1 MLIRFNRRKGVA
13 LVFEMISQ
21 FKICKIFN
29 PGCVYEK
36 PLSRFN
42 SARILCFQHSE
53 SVERTK
59 QCVSKS
65 VGTSS
70 SVGASRFSRGDRME
84 AQVALFDYLYCTR
97 GFHYTDAERI
107 SKNSPRF
114 VQNLLCKVDGEQDV
128 SRGLAKFFRYNP
140 INEFEPFLE
149 SLGLSSSEL
158 EHLLPRDLFFL
169 GDDHILLENF
179 HVLCE
184 YGIPQC
190 KIGRIFKEAND
201 IFRYEYGIL
210 AKKLSAYEELGLS
223 RTTVIKLV
231 TCCPSLLVG
240 SVNIEFVQVL
250 EKLKQLGFGTDWI
263 GGYLSDFKTYN
274 WNRMLDTINFLADVG
289 YNDIQMGLLFQT
301 SPSLLFEGSGKRVY
315 ILVCRL
321 LKLGLKMSQ
330 VYSLFSKNPQ
340 ISSENYALTLW
351 KAVDFLSEI
360 GMETEAIAKVVTEQ
374 MPLLSSHHLKGP
386 RTVLK
391 SLKVDKA
398 TLCHIIKEDTS
409 KLISLASK
417 VASVNQTKL
426 QNPSKYLEKTTFL
439 LSLGYLENTEE
450 MAKARKQFRGR
461 GDQLEERFD
470 CLVQAGLDYNVV
482 SSMIR
487 HAPSVLN
494 QSKEVLVKKIDCLKS
509 CLGYPPESI
518 VAFPSYLCYDIGR
531 INLRFSMYAW
541 LRKQGA
547 SKPNLS
553 VSTLLV
559 SSDARFVKY
568 FVNIH
573 PEGPVMWEYFRKS
586 LNID

>member
-1 MLIRFNRRKGVA
+1 MLIRFIRKKGVT
-13 LVFEMISQ
+13 LVSEMISQ
-21 FKICKIFN
+21 FKILKIFN
-29 PGCVYEK
+29 PTCVYEK
-36 PLSRFN
+36 PLSIHN
-42 SARILCFQHSE
+42 SVRILCFQHSD

-59 QCVSKS
+59 QCISKS
-65 VGTSS
+65 IETTSS
-70 SVGASRFSRGDRME
+70 VVASRFSRATRIE

-107 SKNSPRF
+107 SKNSPHF
-114 VQNLLCKVDGEQDV
+114 VQNLLCKVDSEQDV
-128 SRGLAKFFRYNP
+128 SLALARFFRYNP

-149 SLGLSSSEL
+149 SLGLTPSEL
-158 EHLLPRDLFFL
+158 EPFLPQDLMFL

-179 HVLCE
+179 NVLCD
-184 YGIPQC
+184 YGIPQS
-190 KIGRIFKEAND
+190 KIGKTFKEANE

-210 AKKLSAYEELGLS
+210 AMKLSAYEELGLS
-223 RTTVIKLV
+223 RSAVINLV

-240 SVNIEFVQVL
+240 SVNIEFVQVF
-250 EKLKQLGFGTDWI
+250 EKLKQLGFGTDWV
-263 GGYLSDFKTYN
+263 GSYLSEFKTYN
-274 WNRMLDTINFLADVG
+274 WNSMLDTINFLADVG

-301 SPSLLFEGSGKRVY
+301 SPSLLFEGSGKKVY
-315 ILVCRL
+315 ILVCQL
-321 LKLGLKMSQ
+321 LKLGLKMSE

-340 ISSENYALTLW
+340 ILSAKYALTLW
-351 KAVDFLSEI
+351 KAVGFLSEI
-360 GMETEAIAKVVTEQ
+360 GMETEAIANVVTDQ
-374 MPLLSSHHLKGP
+374 MHLLGSHPLKGP

-398 TLCHIIKEDTS
+398 TLCHIIKEDAS

-417 VASVNQTKL
+417 VVSVKQTKL
-426 QNPSKYLEKTTFL
+426 QNSSKFLEKTTFL

-461 GDQLEERFD
+461 GDQLQERFD
-470 CLVQAGLDYNVV
+470 CLVQAGLDCNVV

-494 QSKEVLVKKIDCLKS
+494 QSKEVLVKKIDCLRS

-518 VAFPSYLCYDIGR
+518 VAFPSYLCYEIGR
-531 INLRFSMYAW
+531 IKLRFSMYAW

-586 LNID
+586 LHVG

>member
-1 MLIRFNRRKGVA
+1 MLIRINRRKGVF

-21 FKICKIFN
+21 FKIHKIFN

-36 PLSRFN
+36 PLSRYN
-42 SARILCFQHSE
+42 SVRILCFQHSE

-70 SVGASRFSRGDRME
+70 CGVTSKFSRGARME

-97 GFHYTDAERI
+97 GFHYMDAERI
-107 SKNSPRF
+107 SKNSPQF
-114 VQNLLCKVDGEQDV
+114 VQNLLCKVDNEQDV
-128 SRGLAKFFRYNP
+128 SRALAKFFRYNP

-149 SLGLSSSEL
+149 SLGLSRSEL
-158 EHLLPRDLFFL
+158 EHLLPRDLLFL

-179 HVLCE
+179 HVLCD
-184 YGIPQC
+184 YGIPQS
-190 KIGRIFKEAND
+190 KIGKTFKEANE

-210 AKKLSAYEELGLS
+210 AKKLGAYEELGLS
-223 RTTVIKLV
+223 RLTVIKLV
-231 TCCPSLLVG
+231 TCCPSLFVG
-240 SVNIEFVQVL
+240 SVNIEFVLVF
-250 EKLKQLGFGTDWI
+250 EKLKQLGFETDWI
-263 GGYLSDFKTYN
+263 GGYLFDFKTYN
-274 WNRMLDTINFLADVG
+274 WNRMLYTIKFLADVG
-289 YNDIQMGLLFQT
+289 YDDIQMGLMFQT

-321 LKLGLKMSQ
+321 LKLGLKMGE
-330 VYSLFSKNPQ
+330 VYSLFLKNPQ
-340 ISSENYALTLW
+340 ILSEKYVLTLW
-351 KAVDFLSEI
+351 KAVSFLSEI

-374 MPLLSSHHLKGP
+374 TPLLSSHPLKGP

-398 TLCHIIKEDTS
+398 TLCHIIEEDTS

-417 VASVNQTKL
+417 VASVNQTNL
-426 QNPSKYLEKTTFL
+426 QNPSKYMEKTIFL
-439 LSLGYLENTEE
+439 LSLGYIENTEE
-450 MAKARKQFRGR
+450 MVKARKQFRGR
-461 GDQLEERFD
+461 GDHLQERFD
-470 CLVQAGLDYNVV
+470 CLVQAGLDCNVV

-487 HAPSVLN
+487 HSPSVLN
-494 QSKEVLVKKIDCLKS
+494 QSKEVLAKKIDCLRS

-518 VAFPSYLCYDIGR
+518 VAYPSYLCYDIGR
-531 INLRFSMYAW
+531 IKLRFSMYAW

-559 SSDARFVKY
+559 SSDACFVKN